1 MGQGG
6 KGKVQTSSYL
16 EQLNKLLAASAPDH
30 VTIFCEAE
38 PGELQAVQ
46 ASALGMI
53 VSEFVANSIKHAF
66 AGDRAGE
73 IKISL
78 RRQEGAEG
86 WLLECRDNGCG
97 PGAGARLEQ
106 PAKKNMVL
114 IGPPGSGKG
123 TQAPIIKDKYSL
135 CHLATGDLLRAEVK
149 AGSDLGKEAEAVMNR
164 GELVSDELVLA
175 IVRSRLQ
182 NHSGGWLLDGFPR
195 NLAQA
200 EALDALL
207 SELNQPLQSVLL
219 MELDDEEL
227 VQRLLARGRA
237 DDNEEVIRHR
247 LSVYREQTA
256 PLINH
261 YEQRGQLKRVLST
274 GTIEAVAEQIN
285 AALA

>member
-1 MGQGG
+1 M
-6 KGKVQTSSYL
+6 SHR
-16 EQLNKLLAASAPDH
+16 LL
-30 VTIFCEAE
+30 
-38 PGELQAVQ
+38 
-46 ASALGMI
+46 
-53 VSEFVANSIKHAF
+53 FV
-66 AGDRAGE
+66 
-73 IKISL
+73 
-78 RRQEGAEG
+78 
-86 WLLECRDNGCG
+86 
-97 PGAGARLEQ
+97 
-106 PAKKNMVL
+106 
-114 IGPPGSGKG
+114 GPPGAGKG
-123 TQAPIIKDKYSL
+123 TQAERLAASHGL
-135 CHLATGDLLRAEVK
+135 LHLSTGDLLRAEVK

-200 EALDALL
+200 EALDGLL

>member
-1 MGQGG
+1 M
-6 KGKVQTSSYL
+6 SHR
-16 EQLNKLLAASAPDH
+16 LL
-30 VTIFCEAE
+30 
-38 PGELQAVQ
+38 
-46 ASALGMI
+46 
-53 VSEFVANSIKHAF
+53 FV
-66 AGDRAGE
+66 
-73 IKISL
+73 
-78 RRQEGAEG
+78 
-86 WLLECRDNGCG
+86 
-97 PGAGARLEQ
+97 
-106 PAKKNMVL
+106 
-114 IGPPGSGKG
+114 GPPGAGKG
-123 TQAPIIKDKYSL
+123 TQAERLAASHGL
-135 CHLATGDLLRAEVK
+135 LHLSTGDLLRAEVK

-175 IVRSRLQ
+175 IVRSRLH

>member
-1 MGQGG
+1 M
-6 KGKVQTSSYL
+6 SHR
-16 EQLNKLLAASAPDH
+16 LL
-30 VTIFCEAE
+30 
-38 PGELQAVQ
+38 
-46 ASALGMI
+46 
-53 VSEFVANSIKHAF
+53 FV
-66 AGDRAGE
+66 
-73 IKISL
+73 
-78 RRQEGAEG
+78 
-86 WLLECRDNGCG
+86 
-97 PGAGARLEQ
+97 
-106 PAKKNMVL
+106 
-114 IGPPGSGKG
+114 GPPGAGKG
-123 TQAPIIKDKYSL
+123 TQAERLAASHGL
-135 CHLATGDLLRAEVK
+135 LHLSTGDLLRAEVK

-164 GELVSDELVLA
+164 GELVSDALVLA

-200 EALDALL
+200 KALNELL

-274 GTIEAVAEQIN
+274 GTIEAVASQIN